1 MGLVQPWIIH
11 CMMNSWFDLIMKRF
25 HKMTSCC
32 FCFKICNPS
41 LNLLLT
47 LQLQQRQCFQGVGQT
62 FSTTG
67 APIDTSWSSVS
78 ASNTNPRKSARLM
91 QEDWEDPEDLKSDGY
106 RVMQRWSANSLTN
119 MPDLRTTDTAVFD
132 QDMFDI
138 DGRVEWKQDETC
150 GVSFLAFSTTP
161 LFLTASQVDEAV
173 S

>member
-1 MGLVQPWIIH
+1 
-11 CMMNSWFDLIMKRF
+11 
-25 HKMTSCC
+25 
-32 FCFKICNPS
+32 
-41 LNLLLT
+41 
-47 LQLQQRQCFQGVGQT
+47 
-62 FSTTG
+62 
-67 APIDTSWSSVS
+67 
-78 ASNTNPRKSARLM
+78 M
-91 QEDWEDPEDLKSDGY
+91 QEDWEDPEDLKSIDGY

-119 MPDLRTTDTAVFD
+119 IPDLRTTDTAVFD